1 MSNYNKL
8 LNNLDNLKL
17 FKIKEN
23 IDTYINLIN
32 EKQKDIVDSF
42 YELTNLEL
50 SFKRERAINS
60 LVKMAGFPYHKTLED
75 FNFDFQP
82 SINKDKIIDLKNL
95 RFLENKENI
104 LFVGSPGVGKT
115 HLATSIGI
123 EAASNRYST
132 YFISCHDLVTNLKKA
147 NYENRLP
154 EKLKNYEKYSLLI
167 IDEVGYLPID
177 KEGGNLLFQL
187 INKRYEKHSTIITTN
202 ITFGKWGELF
212 GDIMIAN
219 AILDRLIHHSTI
231 FNITGKSYRI
241 KDKVSSDSEE
251 DLQYKNVGIP
261 T

>member
-8 LNNLDNLKL
+8 LNNLDDLKL

-50 SFKRERAINS
+50 NFKRERAINS

-82 SINKDKIIDLKNL
+82 SINKDKIMDLKNL

-147 NYENRLP
+147 NYENRLQ

-241 KDKVSSDSEE
+241 KDKVSSDSED

>member
-8 LNNLDNLKL
+8 LNNLDDLKL
-17 FKIKEN
+17 FKMKEN

-50 SFKRERAINS
+50 SFKRERAINA
-60 LVKMAGFPYHKTLED
+60 LIKMAGFPYHKTLED

-95 RFLENKENI
+95 RFLGNNENI

-132 YFISCHDLVTNLKKA
+132 YFISCHDLVTSLKKA
-147 NYENRLP
+147 NYENRLQ

-202 ITFGKWGELF
+202 ITFSKWGELF

-219 AILDRLIHHSTI
+219 AILDRLIHHSII

-241 KDKVSSDSEE
+241 KDKISSDSED

>member
-8 LNNLDNLKL
+8 LNNLDDLKL

-50 SFKRERAINS
+50 NFKRERAINS

-82 SINKDKIIDLKNL
+82 SINKDKIMDLKNL

-147 NYENRLP
+147 NYENRLQ

-202 ITFGKWGELF
+202 ITFDKWGELF

-241 KDKVSSDSEE
+241 KDKVSSDSED

>member
-8 LNNLDNLKL
+8 LNNLDDLKL

-23 IDTYINLIN
+23 INTYINLIN
-32 EKQKDIVDSF
+32 EKQKNIVDCF

-50 SFKRERAINS
+50 NFKRERAISS
-60 LVKMAGFPYHKTLED
+60 LVKMAGFPYQKTLED

-82 SINKDKIIDLKNL
+82 SINKDKIMDLKNL

-104 LFVGSPGVGKT
+104 LFIGSPGVGKT

-132 YFISCHDLVTNLKKA
+132 YFISCHDLVSNLKKA
-147 NYENRLP
+147 NYENRLQ

-241 KDKVSSDSEE
+241 KDKISDKDDEN
-251 DLQYKNVGIP
+251 LQYKNVGFP

>member
-8 LNNLDNLKL
+8 LNNLDTLKL
-17 FKIKEN
+17 FKIREN

-32 EKQKDIVDSF
+32 EKEKNIVDSF

-50 SFKRERAINS
+50 NFKKEKAITS
-60 LVKMAGFPYHKTLED
+60 LVRMAGFPYQKTLND

-82 SINKDKIIDLKNL
+82 SINKDKIMDLKNL

-132 YFISCHDLVTNLKKA
+132 YFISCHDLISNLKKA
-147 NYENRLP
+147 NYENRLQ

-187 INKRYEKHSTIITTN
+187 INRRYEKHSTIITTN
-202 ITFGKWGELF
+202 ISFGKWGELF

-241 KDKVSSDSEE
+241 KDKFPSKNDEE
-251 DLQYKNVGIP
+251 LQYKNVGFS